1 MTCNDFK
8 SKGNWLKTK
17 KNALSIQYL
26 CSKAALSMCFR
37 TWYLM
42 HCAHCSKQWVGAYMG
57 THHISGHLWQMFFT
71 CLRTFYN
78 SALTVWLRGTNS
90 WCMALSVV
98 KKQLTCLW
106 SHFMIWWAAF
116 RLWYCG
122 IFHCKFPFGS
132 VVAIYKIYKNFPLAL
147 WVVFILQAW
156 GSCTVSLMFIGLYF
170 SGQRCHSWNLLE
182 RLTHFRGHYSKYSD
196 YQG

>member
-1 MTCNDFK
+1 MQLQTTEDNHIKVCWLAQYCWSERSDSKSAITLLVPFRIRKVTMTCNDFK
-8 SKGNWLKTK
+8 SKGNWFK
-17 KNALSIQYL
+17 KKKKITALSIQYL

-42 HCAHCSKQWVGAYMG
+42 HCDHCSKQWVGAYMG

-78 SALTVWLRGTNS
+78 SALTVWLWGTNS
-90 WCMALSVV
+90 WCMALSVM

-122 IFHCKFPFGS
+122 IFHCKFPFRFCCS
-132 VVAIYKIYKNFPLAL
+132 YI
-147 WVVFILQAW
+147 
-156 GSCTVSLMFIGLYF
+156 
-170 SGQRCHSWNLLE
+170 
-182 RLTHFRGHYSKYSD
+182 
-196 YQG
+196 